1 MDSSVG
7 EAGEN
12 GVIPTLVG
20 IRGWAGSV
28 VQGGVSP
35 HPGCATR
42 AAVAMQ
48 SPPWHQPSFRA
59 ISEITSKCGGRFSR
73 VTTSQTRTLS
83 PAFSAYRRSS
93 RGVKP
98 RLTCP

>member
-1 MDSSVG
+1 MDSGVG
-7 EAGEN
+7 QAGEN
-12 GVIPTLVG
+12 DVMPTPAG
-20 IRGWAGSV
+20 TPGWAGRV
-28 VQGGVSP
+28 VQGGVLP
-35 HPGCATR
+35 HSGCATR

-83 PAFSAYRRSS
+83 PAFSA
-93 RGVKP
+93 
-98 RLTCP
+98 